1 MITTSPKMSG
11 KPRLMDIVQDTW
23 LAFLWIVKVM
33 NSKKRQRNPHRPE
46 RPGRQDDWRECSI
59 WIGSWNKENT
69 NERTNQTWWNLNRI
83 QNWVNSTVPMLVPKL
98 WQMYWG
104 PTESPLDCK
113 EIKPVHPRG
122 KQPWLF
128 TRRNDAEAETPILWP
143 PDAKSWLI
151 RKDSDAG
158 KHWGQEEKG
167 TTEDEMVG
175 WHHWLSGHESE
186 WTPGDGGQGS
196 LVCCSPQGHKEFD
209 MTKRLNSSNTH

>member
-1 MITTSPKMSG
+1 MWVRSLIGELISHKLRGMAKNKPIKTPKPIMITTSPKMSG

-113 EIKPVHPRG
+113 EIKSVNP
-122 KQPWLF
+122 
-128 TRRNDAEAETPILWP
+128 
-143 PDAKSWLI
+143 
-151 RKDSDAG
+151 
-158 KHWGQEEKG
+158 KG
-167 TTEDEMVG
+167 
-175 WHHWLSGHESE
+175 
-186 WTPGDGGQGS
+186 
-196 LVCCSPQGHKEFD
+196 
-209 MTKRLNSSNTH
+209 N